1 VTNTVSAVLLAVA
14 IVLTAW
20 RYPFLP
26 RHLTI
31 VSTFTI
37 GIPGFVLSLAPNTRR
52 YIPGFLT
59 RVLRFCIPAG
69 IIAFAA
75 SIVTYGLARFEDDL
89 PLREA
94 RTTATL
100 VLVAVGLW
108 VLVLLSRPFNWWKA
122 LLVGAMAGCVVLI
135 LLIEPLRDFYALELP
150 DARAIGQAALIA
162 GGAILALEIVW
173 RTSRVI
179 ARRRDV
185 A

>member
-1 VTNTVSAVLLAVA
+1 
-14 IVLTAW
+14 
-20 RYPFLP
+20 
-26 RHLTI
+26 
-31 VSTFTI
+31 
-37 GIPGFVLSLAPNTRR
+37 
-52 YIPGFLT
+52 
-59 RVLRFCIPAG
+59 
-69 IIAFAA
+69 
-75 SIVTYGLARFEDDL
+75 
-89 PLREA
+89 
-94 RTTATL
+94 
-100 VLVAVGLW
+100 